1 MILTQLEREK
11 LKYFII
17 STDHI
22 RLAYDKNHYI
32 MGITAVMLVKSMLTY
47 KPEEWEGFTRA
58 EFAKVYEVE
67 LSNYIRKLI
76 QKHSDVAGYGIDTDT
91 DLEYVGMSAR
101 LDINLLHFNFKLTT
115 PIPSYR
121 VQVANQTAREY
132 FESSRVDKI
141 DSEKKGQKL
150 KTKKTTS
157 VRKTKTADNE
167 SKRVRTVKA
176 VVVRTPKTVEITDGK
191 LKTKKSTAVRK
202 TKTTEKQVEKL
213 TTKKPTSVRKT
224 RTTNRTT
231 KVVGTRS
238 ARKRTVTNR
247 QSSNN
252 ET

>member
-22 RLAYDKNHYI
+22 RLAYDKHHYI
-32 MGITAVMLVKSMLTY
+32 IGITAVMLVKSMLTY
-47 KPEEWEGFTRA
+47 KLEEWEGFTRT
-58 EFAKVYEVE
+58 EFAKMYEVE

-76 QKHSDVAGYGIDTDT
+76 QKHSDVAGYGIDTNT

-101 LDINLLHFNFKLTT
+101 LDINLLHFNFKLKT

-121 VQVANQTAREY
+121 VQVANQTTREY
-132 FESSRVDKI
+132 FESSRIDKI

-150 KTKKTTS
+150 KTEKITS
-157 VRKTKTADNE
+157 VRKTKTADSE
-167 SKRVRTVKA
+167 GKKVRTVKA
-176 VVVRTPKTVEITDGK
+176 TVVRTPTTVEITDGK
-191 LKTKKSTAVRK
+191 LETKKSTAVRK
-202 TKTTEKQVEKL
+202 TKTAEKQDQKL
-213 TTKKPTSVRKT
+213 TTKKPT
-224 RTTNRTT
+224 TNRT
-231 KVVGTRS
+231 KRVAGTRN

-252 ET
+252 EA